1 MAITVAM
8 IEEKEFKIKMR
19 GYDPSEVDEFL
30 DEVCDEMVALQE
42 EIATL
47 NQRLSQSSQPNAY
60 APAAVPAPAPVP
72 VPAPAPAPAFVKKE
86 AAPVPAPAV
95 LKKEEPAPQK
105 EEASESARKVL
116 ANAQKVYDETL
127 AEAKQEAK
135 EILEEAKQKAAEQI
149 GSLEE
154 QRNALQKE
162 VETLKAAARDYR
174 ERFQRLIDDQAD
186 VLKAGTALFE

>member
-30 DEVCDEMVALQE
+30 DDICDEMVALQE

-47 NQRLSQSSQPNAY
+47 NQRLSQSAQASAY
-60 APAAVPAPAPVP
+60 APAA
-72 VPAPAPAPAFVKKE
+72 
-86 AAPVPAPAV
+86 VPAPAV

-174 ERFQRLIDDQAD
+174 ERFQRLIDDQTD

>member
-60 APAAVPAPAPVP
+60 APAAVPAP

-86 AAPVPAPAV
+86 AAPVPTPAV

-174 ERFQRLIDDQAD
+174 ERFQRLIDDQTD

>member
-60 APAAVPAPAPVP
+60 APAAP
-72 VPAPAPAPAFVKKE
+72 
-86 AAPVPAPAV
+86 
-95 LKKEEPAPQK
+95 
-105 EEASESARKVL
+105 
-116 ANAQKVYDETL
+116 
-127 AEAKQEAK
+127 
-135 EILEEAKQKAAEQI
+135 
-149 GSLEE
+149 
-154 QRNALQKE
+154 
-162 VETLKAAARDYR
+162 
-174 ERFQRLIDDQAD
+174 RLRPS
-186 VLKAGTALFE
+186 

>member
-60 APAAVPAPAPVP
+60 APAAVPAP

-95 LKKEEPAPQK
+95 LKKEESAPQK

-174 ERFQRLIDDQAD
+174 ERFQRLIDDQTD

>member
-1 MAITVAM
+1 M
-8 IEEKEFKIKMR
+8 KEGSRFCSR
-19 GYDPSEVDEFL
+19 CG
-30 DEVCDEMVALQE
+30 
-42 EIATL
+42 
-47 NQRLSQSSQPNAY
+47 
-60 APAAVPAPAPVP
+60 
-72 VPAPAPAPAFVKKE
+72 
-86 AAPVPAPAV
+86 
-95 LKKEEPAPQK
+95 APQK

-162 VETLKAAARDYR
+162 VETLKAAAKDYR